1 MKRNNFIDWRIIMS
15 HLKGSAT
22 SEEEKLF
29 QAWLKSD
36 PAHEN
41 YVAAARQAWQDEINP
56 VNENYENSFQELM
69 ADLRPAQPRKR
80 KLRRLL
86 SYAAAACVL
95 GGLFSCYFI
104 LRSDS
109 SQEQD
114 PEIFQFSN
122 HIRPGTSKATLVLN
136 NGQKIPL
143 GDSLLQIT
151 LDGVEIKDD
160 STNNL
165 QYYADQ
171 AENSLQ
177 HNRLIVPRGGEYC
190 VTLSDGTIV
199 WLNSE
204 SELRYPTAFS
214 GNIRRV
220 ELKGEAYFKVAH
232 NENQPFI
239 VDANGYQVEVLGT
252 EFNLSA
258 YPDDSHKTTTLLRG
272 KVKVGIDRF
281 PAPDTLYPNMQLA
294 YNTTS
299 QSRQIKQVNAEM
311 YGSWRQGHFE
321 FDHTSFGQFLKIVS
335 RWYDFSYQVKDTS
348 LLNYH
353 FTGAFEKSDNIDDL
367 FRILKSSKIPITI
380 GYRDKHIIFD
390 RKHN

>member
-1 MKRNNFIDWRIIMS
+1 MKRNNSIDWRILMS
-15 HLKGSAT
+15 HLKGCTT

-36 PAHEN
+36 PAHEK
-41 YVAAARQAWQDEINP
+41 YFAAARQAWQDQLDP

-69 ADLRPAQPRKR
+69 ASLKPAQPRKR
-80 KLRRLL
+80 KLRRFL
-86 SYAAAACVL
+86 SYAAAACIL
-95 GGLFSCYFI
+95 AGLFTCYSI
-104 LRSDS
+104 LRSNS
-109 SQEQD
+109 SREKG
-114 PEIFQFSN
+114 PEILQFSD

-136 NGQKIPL
+136 NGQKFLL
-143 GDSLLQIT
+143 GDSLLQMT
-151 LDGVEIKDD
+151 LNGVEIKDD

-165 QYYADQ
+165 HYYANQ
-171 AENSLQ
+171 AESNLQ
-177 HNRLIVPRGGEYC
+177 HNQLIVPRGGEYS
-190 VTLSDGTIV
+190 VTLSDGTTV

-220 ELKGEAYFKVAH
+220 ELKGEAYFKVAR

-239 VDANGYQVEVLGT
+239 VDADGYQVEVLGT

-272 KVKVGIDRF
+272 KVKVGIDCF
-281 PAPDTLYPNMQLA
+281 PVADTLLPNMQLA
-294 YNTTS
+294 YNTEC
-299 QSRQIKQVNAEM
+299 QSRQIRQVNAEI
-311 YGSWRQGHFE
+311 YSSWRQGHFE

-335 RWYDFSYQVKDTS
+335 RWYDFSYQVKDSS

-353 FTGAFEKSDNIDDL
+353 FTGAFEKSDNIDDM

-380 GYRDKHIIFD
+380 DYQDKQIIFD
-390 RKHN
+390 RKYN

>member
-41 YVAAARQAWQDEINP
+41 YIAAAREAWQNEINP

-69 ADLRPAQPRKR
+69 AGLRPAQPRKR

-109 SQEQD
+109 SQEQG
-114 PEIFQFSN
+114 PEIFQFSD

-214 GNIRRV
+214 GNVRQV

-239 VDANGYQVEVLGT
+239 ADADGYQVEVLGT

-258 YPDDSHKTTTLLRG
+258 YPDDSYKTTTLLRG